1 MAFENIIRCVE
12 VPNEGR
18 PSQLARRSCCPRCVF
33 RRRPPSLDFP
43 AVASVAWAA
52 RGGDTGLPG
61 TPRLSFS
68 AHLSLVANG
77 AIVASARWLIGWA
90 HQANQ
95 KQRVWLFLST
105 FLAAAGR
112 KMAADLWVDGGTE
125 TTCFIPH
132 PPPTFPAPN
141 NSCHVIRT
149 IQAARRHQ
157 M

>member
-1 MAFENIIRCVE
+1 MKKTIEKRQVPTIEFYEGFFLNHLEIMAFENIIRCVE

-77 AIVASARWLIGWA
+77 AIVARAR
-90 HQANQ
+90 
-95 KQRVWLFLST
+95 
-105 FLAAAGR
+105 
-112 KMAADLWVDGGTE
+112 
-125 TTCFIPH
+125 
-132 PPPTFPAPN
+132 
-141 NSCHVIRT
+141 
-149 IQAARRHQ
+149 
-157 M
+157 